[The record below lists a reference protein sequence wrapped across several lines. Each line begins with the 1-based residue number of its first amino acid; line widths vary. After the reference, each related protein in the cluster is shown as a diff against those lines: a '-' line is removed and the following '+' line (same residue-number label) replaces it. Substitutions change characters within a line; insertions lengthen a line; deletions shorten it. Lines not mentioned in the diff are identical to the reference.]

1 MKTKNNKM
9 EETLEEVAEIF
20 VKNRFTKQICN
31 DESYPDIYASKE
43 AIVESHILF
52 AKWQQENSNVDV
64 LEFEIKALKSL
75 IQDMD
80 ATIKSKYSEEEVF
93 KMINDF
99 CFDWNYNYKG
109 ELSQKEYLI
118 EWFEKLKK

>member
-9 EETLEEVAEIF
+9 EETLEEAL
-20 VKNRFTKQICN
+20 
-31 DESYPDIYASKE
+31 SK
-43 AIVESHILF
+43 
-52 AKWQQENSNVDV
+52 V
-64 LEFEIKALKSL
+64 LESKKYPTWLEIAIIGAEWKKERSFSN
-75 IQDMD
+75 D
-80 ATIKSKYSEEEVF
+80 EVF
-93 KMINDF
+93 KIINDY